1 MENNENKGWNNGWNN
16 RTIGGTLQNNGWNN
30 ENKARKYIKNLY
42 DDILNTMF
50 TLLTQNFVRFATR
63 FGFYEKF
70 RATILFLQKIS
81 SNDFVFTKNFEQR
94 FCFLRKISRKN
105 FTCKVNGNSF
115 GFCFLQNISSNDF
128 VFTKNFEQ
136 RFCFLQKFRATILF
150 LQKISRPNLGFRTHD
165 VILTLYLYDDVMLQ

>member
-1 MENNENKGWNNGWNN
+1 MRTKPEN
-16 RTIGGTLQNNGWNN
+16 TLKTYMTTYWTPCL
-30 ENKARKYIKNLY
+30 R
-42 DDILNTMF
+42 F
-50 TLLTQNFVRFATR
+50 LTQNFVRFATR

-128 VFTKNFEQ
+128 VFMKNFEQ

-165 VILTLYLYDDVMLQ
+165 VILTLYLYDDVMLQWHVNPCFPRWWP